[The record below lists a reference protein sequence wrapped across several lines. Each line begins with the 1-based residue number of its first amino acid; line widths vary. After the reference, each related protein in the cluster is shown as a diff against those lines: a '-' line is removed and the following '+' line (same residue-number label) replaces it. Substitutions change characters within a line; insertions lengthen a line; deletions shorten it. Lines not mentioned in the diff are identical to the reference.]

1 MLNFF
6 AGDLKLA
13 RSLASEITTRGAS
26 LYDHLSREAEL
37 RELRSMALSR
47 PLEITEVDA
56 GIVASKAAVEREI
69 ETAERR
75 IDNMKKDQGFS

>member
-1 MLNFF
+1 M
-6 AGDLKLA
+6 
-13 RSLASEITTRGAS
+13 
-26 LYDHLSREAEL
+26 
-37 RELRSMALSR
+37 RSMALSR

-75 IDNMKKDQGFS
+75 IDNMKKDQGFSKLRLQCDEEE